1 MTKPLFISMKP
12 NDYLINCYTSN
23 GNRFNITCQQQTV
36 HHHNI
41 MYSVKLL
48 CLHTFKGMY
57 RNRNFKM
64 KDVILTLI
72 GTESKTLA
80 YKVLEK
86 IIGSKPKVLILGTEL
101 LAWNSSPDVGQRPR
115 GVTPNSK
122 YNSISTNY
130 QFVNQYF

>member
-64 KDVILTLI
+64 KDVILILI

-80 YKVLEK
+80 YKGLEK
-86 IIGSKPKVLILGTEL
+86 TFLADLTLEIQIGNEI
-101 LAWNSSPDVGQRPR
+101 
-115 GVTPNSK
+115 VTNCM
-122 YNSISTNY
+122 
-130 QFVNQYF
+130 FFGL

>member
-86 IIGSKPKVLILGTEL
+86 IIGSKPKVLILGSEL

-115 GVTPNSK
+115 GVTPNRK
-122 YNSISTNY
+122 YNSI
-130 QFVNQYF
+130 

>member
-1 MTKPLFISMKP
+1 MKP

-64 KDVILTLI
+64 KDVILILI

-80 YKVLEK
+80 YKGLEK
-86 IIGSKPKVLILGTEL
+86 TFLADLTLEIQIGNGIVTNCMFLVCKSL
-101 LAWNSSPDVGQRPR
+101 LCPYLN
-115 GVTPNSK
+115 
-122 YNSISTNY
+122 
-130 QFVNQYF
+130 